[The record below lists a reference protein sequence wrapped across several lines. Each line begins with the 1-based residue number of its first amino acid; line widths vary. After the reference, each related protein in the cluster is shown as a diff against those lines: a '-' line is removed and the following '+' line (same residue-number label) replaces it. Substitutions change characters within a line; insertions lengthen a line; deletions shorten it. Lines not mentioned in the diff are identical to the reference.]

1 MSNRCTVDGATID
14 YTDSGT
20 GPVVV
25 FVHGVYVTGAIWDR
39 VIDALGYQVRSIAP
53 TWPLGAH
60 HPVPDGVDL
69 GAAAAARRVVR
80 LLQVLDLR
88 DVTLVANDTGGGLV
102 LSALGDPSLELD
114 RITRLVFT
122 NCDSY
127 EHFPPGQFRY
137 VARLCRVSPAL
148 GRALLK
154 GLTTKLGQAVFLKAV
169 CRRPLDPP
177 ERSAV
182 FGEFLTNSASRRQAV
197 TLTAS
202 LDPALT
208 LGAAPAIKK
217 FRGRVTVVWGTDD
230 ALFPL
235 DHARRLAG
243 DFPNADLV
251 EVPGSLTYVMLDAP
265 DIVARAVLSTVDA
278 R

>member
-1 MSNRCTVDGATID
+1 MSNQCTVDGAVIN
-14 YTDSGT
+14 YTDTGSGA
-20 GPVVV
+20 VVV
-25 FVHGVYVTGAIWDR
+25 FVHGVYVTGAIWDH
-39 VIDALGYQVRSIAP
+39 VIAELGDRVRSIAP

-60 HPVPDGVDL
+60 HPVPDGIDL

-80 LLQVLDLR
+80 LLEVLDLR

-102 LSALGDPSLELD
+102 LSALGDPSLELG
-114 RITRLVFT
+114 RVTRLVFT

-137 VARLCRVSPAL
+137 VAQLCRISPAL

-169 CRRPLDPP
+169 CRRRLDPP

-208 LGAAPAIKK
+208 LAAAPAIKQ
-217 FRGRVTVVWGTDD
+217 FQGRVTMVWGTDD

-243 DFPNADLV
+243 DFPNSDLV
-251 EVPGSLTYVMLDAP
+251 EVPGSSTYVMLDAP
-265 DIVARAVLSTVDA
+265 NIVADAVLSTVDA

>member
-1 MSNRCTVDGATID
+1 MSNRCTVDGATIE
-14 YTDSGT
+14 YTDSGA

-39 VIDALGYQVRSIAP
+39 VVAELGDRVRSIAP

-69 GAAAAARRVVR
+69 DAAAAARRVVR

-102 LSALGDPSLELD
+102 LSALGDPSLELE

-137 VARLCRVSPAL
+137 VAQLCRVSPAL

-169 CRRPLDPP
+169 SRRRLDPP

-182 FGEFLTNSASRRQAV
+182 FGEFLTNSTSRRQAV

-208 LGAAPAIKK
+208 LAAAPAIKK
-217 FRGRVTVVWGTDD
+217 FQGRVTVVWGTDD

>member
-1 MSNRCTVDGATID
+1 MSNQCTVDGAVIN
-14 YTDSGT
+14 YTDTGSGA
-20 GPVVV
+20 VVV

-39 VIDALGYQVRSIAP
+39 VIAELGDHVRSIAP

-60 HPVPDGVDL
+60 RPVPEGVDV
-69 GAAAAARRVVR
+69 GAAAAVRRVVR
-80 LLQVLDLR
+80 LLEVLDLR

-102 LSALGDPSLELD
+102 LSALGDPSLELG
-114 RITRLVFT
+114 RVTRLVFT

-137 VARLCRVSPAL
+137 VAQLCRISPAL

-169 CRRPLDPP
+169 CRRRLDPP

-208 LGAAPAIKK
+208 LAAAPAIKQ
-217 FRGRVTVVWGTDD
+217 FQGRVTMVWGTDD

-243 DFPNADLV
+243 DFPNSDLV
-251 EVPGSLTYVMLDAP
+251 EVPGSSTYVMLDAP
-265 DIVARAVLSTVDA
+265 NIVADAVLSTVDA

>member
-1 MSNRCTVDGATID
+1 MSNRCTVDGATIE
-14 YTDSGT
+14 YTDSGA

-39 VIDALGYQVRSIAP
+39 VVAELGDRVRSIAP

-69 GAAAAARRVVR
+69 DAAAAARRVVR

-102 LSALGDPSLELD
+102 LSALGDPSLELE

-137 VARLCRVSPAL
+137 VAQLCRVSPAL

-169 CRRPLDPP
+169 SCRRLDPP

-182 FGEFLTNSASRRQAV
+182 FGEFLTNSTSRRQAV

-208 LGAAPAIKK
+208 LAAAPAIKK
-217 FRGRVTVVWGTDD
+217 FQGRVTVVWGTDD
-230 ALFPL
+230 ALFPI

>member
-1 MSNRCTVDGATID
+1 MRNRCTVDGAVID
-14 YTDSGT
+14 YTDSGS

-25 FVHGVYVTGAIWDR
+25 FVHGVYVTGAIWDH
-39 VIDALGYQVRSIAP
+39 VIAELGDRVRSIAP

-60 HPVPDGVDL
+60 HPVPEGVDV
-69 GAAAAARRVVR
+69 GAAAAVRRVVR
-80 LLQVLDLR
+80 LLEVLDLR

-102 LSALGDPSLELD
+102 LSALGDPSLELG
-114 RITRLVFT
+114 RVTRLVFT

-137 VARLCRVSPAL
+137 VAQLCRISPAL

-169 CRRPLDPP
+169 CRRRLDPP

-208 LGAAPAIKK
+208 LAAAPEIKK
-217 FRGRVTVVWGTDD
+217 FQGGVTVVWGTDD

-243 DFPNADLV
+243 DFPNSDLV
-251 EVPGSLTYVMLDAP
+251 VVPGSSTYVMLDAP
-265 DIVARAVLSTVDA
+265 NIVADAVLSTVDA

>member
-1 MSNRCTVDGATID
+1 MSNRCTVDGAVID
-14 YTDSGT
+14 YTDSGS
-20 GPVVV
+20 GAVVV
-25 FVHGVYVTGAIWDR
+25 FVHGVYVTGAIWDH
-39 VIDALGYQVRSIAP
+39 VIAELGDRVRSIAP

-60 HPVPDGVDL
+60 HPVPDGIDL

-80 LLQVLDLR
+80 LLEVLDLR

-102 LSALGDPSLELD
+102 LSALGDPSLELG
-114 RITRLVFT
+114 RVTRLVFT

-137 VARLCRVSPAL
+137 VAQLCRISPAL

-169 CRRPLDPP
+169 CRRRLDPP

-208 LGAAPAIKK
+208 LAAAPAIKK
-217 FRGRVTVVWGTDD
+217 FQGRVTVVWGTDD

-243 DFPNADLV
+243 DFPNSELV
-251 EVPGSLTYVMLDAP
+251 EVPGSSTYVMLDAP
-265 DIVARAVLSTVDA
+265 NIVADAVLSTVDA

>member
-1 MSNRCTVDGATID
+1 MSNQCTVDGAVIN
-14 YTDSGT
+14 YTDTGSGA
-20 GPVVV
+20 VVV
-25 FVHGVYVTGAIWDR
+25 FVHGVYVTGAIWDH
-39 VIDALGYQVRSIAP
+39 VIAELGDRVRSIAP

-60 HPVPDGVDL
+60 HPVPDGIDL

-80 LLQVLDLR
+80 LLEVLDLR

-102 LSALGDPSLELD
+102 LSALGDPSLELG
-114 RITRLVFT
+114 RVTRLVFT

-137 VARLCRVSPAL
+137 VAQLCRISPAL

-169 CRRPLDPP
+169 CRRRLDPP

-208 LGAAPAIKK
+208 LAAAPAIKQ
-217 FRGRVTVVWGTDD
+217 FQGRVTMVWGTDD

-235 DHARRLAG
+235 DHARRLAS
-243 DFPNADLV
+243 DFPNSDLV
-251 EVPGSLTYVMLDAP
+251 EVPGSSTYVMLDAP
-265 DIVARAVLSTVDA
+265 NIVADAVLSTVDA

>member
-1 MSNRCTVDGATID
+1 
-14 YTDSGT
+14 
-20 GPVVV
+20 
-25 FVHGVYVTGAIWDR
+25 
-39 VIDALGYQVRSIAP
+39 
-53 TWPLGAH
+53 LGAH
-60 HPVPDGVDL
+60 RSVPDGVDL

-80 LLQVLDLR
+80 LLEVLDLR

-102 LSALGDPSLELD
+102 LSALGDPTLELD

-137 VARLCRVSPAL
+137 VAQLCRISPPL

-154 GLTTKLGQAVFLKAV
+154 GLTTNLGQGVFLKAV
-169 CRRPLDPP
+169 CRRRLDPP

-208 LGAAPAIKK
+208 LDAAPAIKQ
-217 FRGRVTVVWGTDD
+217 FQGRVAVVWGTDD

-243 DFPNADLV
+243 DFPNSELV
-251 EVPGSLTYVMLDAP
+251 EVPGSSTYVMLDAP
-265 DIVARAVLSTVDA
+265 ETVARAVLSTVDA

>member
-1 MSNRCTVDGATID
+1 MSNQCTVDGAVIN
-14 YTDSGT
+14 YTDTGSGA
-20 GPVVV
+20 VVV
-25 FVHGVYVTGAIWDR
+25 FVHGVYVTGAIWDH
-39 VIDALGYQVRSIAP
+39 VIAELGDRVRSIAP

-60 HPVPDGVDL
+60 HPVPDGIDL

-80 LLQVLDLR
+80 LLEVLDLR

-102 LSALGDPSLELD
+102 LSALGDPSLELG
-114 RITRLVFT
+114 RVTRLVFT

-137 VARLCRVSPAL
+137 VAQLCRISPAL

-169 CRRPLDPP
+169 CRRRLDPP

-208 LGAAPAIKK
+208 LAAAPAIKQ
-217 FRGRVTVVWGTDD
+217 FQGRVTVVWGTDD

-243 DFPNADLV
+243 DFPNSDLV
-251 EVPGSLTYVMLDAP
+251 VVPGSSTYVMLDAP
-265 DIVARAVLSTVDA
+265 NIVADAVLSTVDA

>member
-1 MSNRCTVDGATID
+1 MSNQCTVDGAVIN
-14 YTDSGT
+14 YTDTGSGA
-20 GPVVV
+20 VVV
-25 FVHGVYVTGAIWDR
+25 FVHGVYVTGAIWDH
-39 VIDALGYQVRSIAP
+39 VIAELGDRVRSIAP

-60 HPVPDGVDL
+60 HPVPDGIDL

-80 LLQVLDLR
+80 LLEVLDLR

-102 LSALGDPSLELD
+102 LSALGDPSLELG
-114 RITRLVFT
+114 RVTRLVFT

-137 VARLCRVSPAL
+137 VAQLCRISPAL

-169 CRRPLDPP
+169 CRRRLDPP

-208 LGAAPAIKK
+208 LAAAPAIKQ
-217 FRGRVTVVWGTDD
+217 FQGRVTMVWGTDD

-243 DFPNADLV
+243 DFPNSDLV
-251 EVPGSLTYVMLDAP
+251 VVPGSSTYVMLDAP
-265 DIVARAVLSTVDA
+265 NIVAHAVLSTVDA

>member
-1 MSNRCTVDGATID
+1 MSNQCTVDGAVID
-14 YTDSGT
+14 YTDTGSGA
-20 GPVVV
+20 VVV
-25 FVHGVYVTGAIWDR
+25 FVHGVYVTGAIWDH
-39 VIDALGYQVRSIAP
+39 VIAELGDRVRSIAP

-60 HPVPDGVDL
+60 HPVPDGIDL

-80 LLQVLDLR
+80 LLEVLDLR

-102 LSALGDPSLELD
+102 LSALGDPSLELG
-114 RITRLVFT
+114 RVTRLVFT

-137 VARLCRVSPAL
+137 VAQLCRISPAL

-169 CRRPLDPP
+169 CRRRLDPP

-208 LGAAPAIKK
+208 LAAAPAIKQ
-217 FRGRVTVVWGTDD
+217 FQGRVTMVWGTDD

-243 DFPNADLV
+243 DFPNSDLV
-251 EVPGSLTYVMLDAP
+251 EVPGSSTYVMLDAP
-265 DIVARAVLSTVDA
+265 NIVADAVLSTVDA